1 MTRYSKEYRDV
12 AYKTYVTDSLQLNV
26 QNKYLTSRYYDIIN
40 TNKAIDNRSADEI
53 VLDVILNAGLSS
65 IVLLLLS

>member
-1 MTRYSKEYRDV
+1 MGYAMTRYSKEYRDV

-53 VLDVILNAGLSS
+53 VLDVILNAGL
-65 IVLLLLS
+65 VVE

>member
-40 TNKAIDNRSADEI
+40 TNKAIDNISADEI
-53 VLDVILNAGLSS
+53 VLDVILNAGL
-65 IVLLLLS
+65 VVE

>member
-12 AYKTYVTDSLQLNV
+12 AYKMYVTDSLQLNV

-40 TNKAIDNRSADEI
+40 TNKVIDNRSADEI
-53 VLDVILNAGLSS
+53 VLDVILNAGL
-65 IVLLLLS
+65 VVE

>member
-1 MTRYSKEYRDV
+1 MRYAMTRYSKEYRDV

-40 TNKAIDNRSADEI
+40 TNRVVDTRSADEI
-53 VLDVILNAGLSS
+53 ALDVILNAGL
-65 IVLLLLS
+65 VVK

>member
-53 VLDVILNAGLSS
+53 ALDVILNAGL
-65 IVLLLLS
+65 VVE

>member
-40 TNKAIDNRSADEI
+40 TNKVIDNRSADEI
-53 VLDVILNAGLSS
+53 VLDVILNAGL
-65 IVLLLLS
+65 VVE

>member
-26 QNKYLTSRYYDIIN
+26 QNKYLTSRYCDIIN

-53 VLDVILNAGLSS
+53 VLDVILNAGL
-65 IVLLLLS
+65 VVE

>member
-40 TNKAIDNRSADEI
+40 TNRVVDTRSADEI
-53 VLDVILNAGLSS
+53 ALDVILNAGL
-65 IVLLLLS
+65 VVK